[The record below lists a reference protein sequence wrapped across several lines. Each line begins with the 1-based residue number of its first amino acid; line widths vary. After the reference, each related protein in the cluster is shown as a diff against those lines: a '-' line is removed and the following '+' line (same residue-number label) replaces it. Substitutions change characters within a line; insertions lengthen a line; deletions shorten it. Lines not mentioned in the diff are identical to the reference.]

1 MNIWT
6 SSAEERFICDCEQ
19 EQGLSSAGPVRVDS
33 REALDR
39 VATWRAM
46 TRVFL
51 PRIELVVPELPENEV
66 RERQARL
73 DSLTDACGCGEGSA
87 VALAGLGLYLAYAL
101 SIGPDLGAGG
111 RPGAL
116 RSSCSWARRSAS

>member
-1 MNIWT
+1 
-6 SSAEERFICDCEQ
+6 
-19 EQGLSSAGPVRVDS
+19 VDS

-46 TRVFL
+46 TRVFV

-101 SIGPDLGAGG
+101 SIGPDLGAWGQTW
-111 RPGAL
+111 RAALVVFVGATLGKLIGLARARVRLHREL
-116 RSSCSWARRSAS
+116 RDLPIPRLQVQ